1 MKVTPQM
8 PGKWAKAVF
17 MILLGILLLFYG
29 GGFVD
34 DLENAASGE
43 WNMSFEWTWDL
54 LTYLIWI
61 LIAWLFV
68 DAVLTIVM
76 SFRMD
81 TYTLGDVMARLEKI
95 ERRLGG
101 EKVVPDALVGE
112 DEVLEDL
119 EPDETSYPPPP
130 VE

>member
-1 MKVTPQM
+1 M

-17 MILLGILLLFYG
+17 MILLGFLLLFYG

-34 DLENAASGE
+34 DLENTASGE

-76 SFRMD
+76 SFKMD
-81 TYTLGDVMARLEKI
+81 MYTLGDVMARLERI
-95 ERRLGG
+95 ERRLPRD
-101 EKVVPDALVGE
+101 KVVPNADVVE
-112 DEVLEDL
+112 DEAAAAS
-119 EPDETSYPPPP
+119 EPDETREPPPP
-130 VE
+130 NE